1 MSSSSDSVTWGART
15 DVGRVRSVNQDS
27 VHAEPSLFVVA
38 DGMGGHRGGEVASAV
53 AVDAMSSADDAGVTD
68 SVEALVERVRLA
80 NGAIIEKASGD
91 GDLAGMGTTV
101 CALAILE
108 PDWKGG
114 VRIGLV
120 NVGDSRI
127 YRFADGSLEQVSRD
141 HSLVADLVEQ
151 GHLTE
156 AEAEE
161 HPQRN
166 IVTRALGIADH
177 VDVDSWEL
185 VARSGEYYLLCSDGL
200 VNEVGDAQIAATM
213 RRLDDPA
220 EVADDL
226 VRQAN
231 ENGARDNVTVVVVRV
246 DAGATGPPD
255 PLPVGPREAA
265 VSTGASLLDDREPNA
280 PDPERDRVPGARGV
294 SVAPPPEAP
303 PGVSSSDRSGRA
315 DRRRGGI
322 GLRAAVATG
331 LIVVIIAA
339 SLVVIG
345 LYARNNYFVGFD
357 EAQVVIYQGR
367 PGGVLWFD
375 PTIEQPTEFLRDDLT
390 GALELEIDAQPEFG
404 TLAEAQDYVAD
415 LEERLSD
422 VPDSGSG

>member
-1 MSSSSDSVTWGART
+1 MSSPSDSVTWGART

-53 AVDAMSSADDAGVTD
+53 AVDAMSSPDHAGVTD

-80 NGAIIEKASGD
+80 NGAIIEKASRD
-91 GDLAGMGTTV
+91 GDLAGMGTTL

-108 PDWKGG
+108 SDWKGG

-127 YRFADGSLEQVSRD
+127 YRFAEGSLEQVSRD
-141 HSLVADLVEQ
+141 HSLVADLLEQ

-213 RRLDDPA
+213 RRLDNPA

-246 DAGATGPPD
+246 DAGAAGPPD

-265 VSTGASLLDDREPNA
+265 ASTGASLRDDRESSA
-280 PDPERDRVPGARGV
+280 PDPETEGAPGARGA

-303 PGVSSSDRSGRA
+303 PGVFSSDRTS
-315 DRRRGGI
+315 RGGRT

-339 SLVVIG
+339 SVVVIG

-375 PTIEQPTEFLRDDLT
+375 PTIEQPTEFLRNDLT
-390 GALELEIDAQPEFG
+390 DALELEIDAQPEFG